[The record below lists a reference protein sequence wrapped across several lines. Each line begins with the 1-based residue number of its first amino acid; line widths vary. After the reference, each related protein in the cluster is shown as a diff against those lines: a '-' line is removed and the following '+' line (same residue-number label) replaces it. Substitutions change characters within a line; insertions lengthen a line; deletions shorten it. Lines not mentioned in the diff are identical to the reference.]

1 MVYGQRTTGNGQRA
15 TDNGLDNI
23 CHTLTGAALA
33 QAGLK
38 RTTSYAGATLMIA
51 SNLPDVDVLV
61 FATDVPSV
69 AFRRGWTHGI
79 PALAVLAIV
88 LAAAVYVIGRRRDPD
103 GTRFPALLFL
113 SYAGIVGHVFMDY
126 LNNYGIRPLMPF
138 SGRWFYGDAVFI
150 SDIWLW
156 LLFAAAVL
164 LGGNDRVGLAR
175 LAVGVAVLYIAGM
188 LISARAARAYVE
200 AAWTAEHGSP
210 PRALMVGPAPLTPF
224 TRPVIV
230 DAGDR
235 YRMGTFTWLP
245 TQLTLSSE
253 TVLKN
258 DTHPAVARARE
269 SDARVRGI
277 LVWARFPFWRIEE
290 RAGETRVTLRDM
302 RFASTNAGGFG
313 ATVTLRP

>member
-1 MVYGQRTTGNGQRA
+1 LREADSGKRI
-15 TDNGLDNI
+15 LDNI

-38 RTTSYAGATLMIA
+38 RSTSYAGATLMIA

-69 AFRRGWTHGI
+69 AFRRGWTHGVL
-79 PALAVLAIV
+79 AQAVLAVL
-88 LAAAVYVIGRRRDPD
+88 LASAVYVIGRRRDPG

-113 SYAGIVGHVFMDY
+113 SYAGILGHVFMDY
-126 LNNYGIRPLMPF
+126 LNNYGIRPWMPW
-138 SGRWFYGDAVFI
+138 SGVWFYGDAVFI

-164 LGGNDRVGLAR
+164 LGANDRVGRAR
-175 LAVGVAVLYIAGM
+175 VAVALAALYIAGM
-188 LISARAARAYVE
+188 LVSARAARTYVE

-210 PRALMVGPAPLTPF
+210 PRALMVGPVPLTPF
-224 TRPVIV
+224 TRHVIV
-230 DAGDR
+230 DAGDH
-235 YRMGTFTWLP
+235 YRVGTFTWLP
-245 TQLTLSSE
+245 ARVRLSSE

-258 DTHPAVARARE
+258 DTHPAVARARAA
-269 SDARVRGI
+269 DARVRGV

-302 RFASTNAGGFG
+302 RFARTNAGGFG
-313 ATVTLRP
+313 ATAILQP